1 MSLKLYDSEL
11 KVMEILW
18 KEGDMAA
25 GKIAKIL
32 KDHVEWN
39 RNTTYTVI
47 GKLIAKGAIVRHE
60 PNYICKATIT
70 REEIQK
76 SEAAELIGKLFG
88 GSAEAFISAFYK
100 DEKLSDE
107 QIVSLKKIVE
117 GLR

>member
-18 KEGDMAA
+18 KEGDMTA

-32 KDHVEWN
+32 HERVKWN

-60 PNYICKATIT
+60 PNYTCSAIIT
-70 REEIQK
+70 REEVQK
-76 SEAAELIGKLFG
+76 KEAVELIGKLFG
-88 GSAEAFISAFYK
+88 GSAEAFLSAFYK
-100 DEKLSDE
+100 GEKLTEE
-107 QIVSLKKIVE
+107 QIARLKKIVE
-117 GLR
+117 DLR